1 MSFEG
6 VYTDFFT
13 KLREGLIDGGIDASA
28 TPTVEEEVAATGG
41 NDIDILAALKVVL
54 APIKTID
61 DYEELVSIMESL
73 ADQITIRF
81 LAMFFEVLVEVEERV
96 WMNSVNK
103 CPPIRDIYDKNCDL
117 LLDNYEE
124 FAYNYEK
131 AIVDWTKQD
140 GMFDDPGQYKFI
152 VRRNRIY
159 ARYIVIAQSI
169 LAP

>member
-13 KLREGLIDGGIDASA
+13 KLREGLIDGGIDASI
-28 TPTVEEEVAATGG
+28 TPTAEEEVAATGG
-41 NDIDILAALKVVL
+41 DDIDILAALKVVL
-54 APIKTID
+54 AP
-61 DYEELVSIMESL
+61 SIMESL

-140 GMFDDPGQYKFI
+140 GMFDDPEQYKFI